1 MGRIDDQSSEMS
13 GGHTSSSGG
22 SSSSGSRA
30 KQSKADADKNTA
42 AMREVQAGCPENKV
56 CFECNQRGP
65 TYVDMTIGSF
75 VCTKC
80 SGML

>member
-1 MGRIDDQSSEMS
+1 MAATSRRTKIS
-13 GGHTSSSGG
+13 GTN
-22 SSSSGSRA
+22 
-30 KQSKADADKNTA
+30 DADKYA
-42 AMREVQAGCPENKV
+42 AAIRDIQASCLENKK
-56 CFECNQRGP
+56 CFECQQRGP

>member
-1 MGRIDDQSSEMS
+1 MAATSRRTKPS
-13 GGHTSSSGG
+13 GTS
-22 SSSSGSRA
+22 
-30 KQSKADADKNTA
+30 DADKYATA
-42 AMREVQAGCPENKV
+42 IRDIQTLGGIENKK
-56 CFECNQRGP
+56 CFECQQRGP